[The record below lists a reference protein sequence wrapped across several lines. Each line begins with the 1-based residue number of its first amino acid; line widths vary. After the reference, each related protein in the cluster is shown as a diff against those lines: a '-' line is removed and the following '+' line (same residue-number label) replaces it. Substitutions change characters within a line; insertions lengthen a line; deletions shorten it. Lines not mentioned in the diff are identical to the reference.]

1 MGIIL
6 FPFPLPDEMGLGK
19 TVQVVSFLSHIIK
32 GSFTTSPALVL
43 APKSILL
50 QWKKVCIP
58 FYDILPYCSEC
69 RSKGTYSRKIFS

>member
-6 FPFPLPDEMGLGK
+6 FLFSIPDEMGLGK
-19 TVQVVSFLSHIIK
+19 TVQVVSFLSYIIK

-50 QWKKVCIP
+50 QWKKVYIT
-58 FYDILPYCSEC
+58 FHVLLPYYSEC
-69 RSKGTYSRKIFS
+69 CSK